1 MSTWQ
6 VRQLAVVSK
15 QYLDNQLFSRQ
26 TGRQNLR
33 LDGLS
38 GAAMARNA
46 KSQHI
51 CQQCG
56 FQSPKW
62 LGRCPGCDQ
71 WNTLVEE
78 TLGRELTSGSG
89 EILPPATPQPID
101 GVVAEEERRL
111 SSKIKELDRVLGGGV
126 VHGSVV
132 LIGGDPGIG
141 KSTLLLQALHGLV
154 ALERPILYI
163 SGEESTL
170 QVKMRSQRLGLI
182 SSYLYVA
189 AESALENI
197 FKLIDQI
204 SPAIVAIDS
213 IQTMYS
219 TQLESAPGSV
229 SQVRHCADRLMK
241 DGKRIG
247 RPTFL
252 VGHVTKEGT
261 IAGPRV
267 LEHMVDTVLYF
278 EGDRGHAYRILRAT
292 KNRYGSTN
300 EIGVFEMKD
309 SGLEEVSNPSELFL
323 AERPID
329 TAGSTVTAAMEGTR
343 PILVEVQAL
352 ASPSS
357 LAVPRRTSMGIDHNR
372 LALLVAVLEKKVG
385 LSLLNQDIFVNAA
398 GGVRID
404 EPAVDLAIATAVTSS
419 FLDKPVE
426 PQTVL
431 LGEIG
436 LTGEVR
442 AVGRTDVRVKE
453 ASKLGFRRC
462 VLPQSNVEQLK
473 AYAELE
479 LVGVR
484 SLQDVLGVLFE

>member
-1 MSTWQ
+1 
-6 VRQLAVVSK
+6 
-15 QYLDNQLFSRQ
+15 
-26 TGRQNLR
+26 
-33 LDGLS
+33 
-38 GAAMARNA
+38 MARA
-46 KSQHI
+46 GKSRHI

-62 LGRCPGCDQ
+62 LGRCPGCGQ

-78 TLGRELTSGSG
+78 TLVRDPTPGGKELQ
-89 EILPPATPQPID
+89 PPATPQPID
-101 GVVAEEERRL
+101 GVILEESQRL
-111 SSKIKELDRVLGGGV
+111 SSNIVELDRVLGGGV
-126 VHGSVV
+126 VPGSVV

-141 KSTLLLQALHGLV
+141 KSTLLLQALNGLTS
-154 ALERPILYI
+154 LEQPILYI

-170 QVKMRSQRLGLI
+170 QIKMRSQRLGVT
-182 SSYLYVA
+182 SSHLYVA

-197 FKLIDQI
+197 LRIMDELN
-204 SPAIVAIDS
+204 PAAVAVDS
-213 IQTMYS
+213 IQTAYT

-229 SQVRHCADRLMK
+229 AQVRHCADRLMHE
-241 DGKRIG
+241 GKKKG
-247 RPTFL
+247 LPVFL
-252 VGHVTKEGT
+252 VGHVTKEGA

-278 EGDRGHAYRILRAT
+278 EGDRGHAFRILRAT

-309 SGLEEVSNPSELFL
+309 SGLQEVSNPSELLL
-323 AERPID
+323 AERPMD
-329 TAGSTVTAAMEGTR
+329 TPGSTVTAAMEGTR

-357 LAVPRRTSMGIDHNR
+357 LAAPRRTSMGIDHNR

-385 LSLLNQDIFVNAA
+385 LSLLHQDIFVNAV
-398 GGVRID
+398 GGVRIH
-404 EPAVDLAIATAVTSS
+404 EPGVDLAIATAIASS
-419 FLDKPVE
+419 FLEKPVD

-431 LGEIG
+431 LGEVG

-442 AVGRTDVRVKE
+442 AIGRTDIRVTE

-462 VLPQSNVEQLK
+462 LLPQSNVERLPTVQSC
-473 AYAELE
+473 EMI
-479 LVGVR
+479 GVK
-484 SLQDVLGVLFE
+484 SLQDVLSVLFD